1 VYLDLLG
8 RIQSGV
14 LRVGERLPTEVQLAV
29 DLNVSRATLRE
40 ALRLLE
46 EQRYIRRTRGAGS
59 FVTGRPRLTPG
70 LEINY
75 GVTEAVIA
83 RGMKPGTRSL
93 TIFHALATEEEA
105 SQLEILV
112 NAPLQVIERVRT
124 ADGKPIV
131 LSRDILPRDFVLEGN
146 LRELLANE
154 SLYDVA
160 KRSGIP
166 VNQGIA
172 TLTPVRASARMAKLL
187 DIRAG
192 ELLMRLKQTDFGQDG
207 RPIMLSDELYLS
219 EFASFTMVRRG
230 PSV

>member
-112 NAPLQVIERVRT
+112 NA
-124 ADGKPIV
+124 
-131 LSRDILPRDFVLEGN
+131 RDILPRDFVLEGN